1 MELIKEYS
9 VLIEA
14 IIGFLI
20 LVVLFL
26 NSDRIIK
33 GLNLK
38 MTKTQFLLL
47 MIALEHLIGIIIHR
61 LW

>member
-1 MELIKEYS
+1 MSI
-9 VLIEA
+9 LIEA
-14 IIGFLI
+14 IIGFLFI
-20 LVVLFL
+20 LILYL
-26 NSDRIIK
+26 CSDRIIK
-33 GLNLK
+33 TFKLK